1 MDIPRVLALVQL
13 PPPVHGAAL
22 RNSDFVNSDVINSR
36 CDLRYISIQTASSIS
51 DVGKYGLFKY
61 FKFLYKFL
69 LLFKELVFFRPQ
81 VVYVT
86 LSAKGLGFLKDFIFI
101 FIALIFRRKVVCHM
115 RNRGLDNTLYESKLK
130 FIYVYFLSK
139 CSYICM
145 SKTLCEDVKLVS
157 KCPFVIANCLT
168 LDAFDLSQ
176 ELLSRRRDELTIIY
190 LSNISEDKGSLLF
203 LEFVDEFKKL
213 SPAVY
218 DSVKFKVFGP
228 FSNEIEK
235 QKFFHKLHSLKEINV
250 DVMGAIYGESKLEM
264 LSSASMLVF
273 PTSYDKE
280 CYPGVIMEAFCFGIP
295 VISSK
300 IAAIPEMIEQGV
312 NGFVLENNPRLY
324 AEKAIEIING
334 KLDLF
339 SVAAQNTYKNK
350 MFYKMIHNQIVD
362 SFEECINENKT

>member
-1 MDIPRVLALVQL
+1 
-13 PPPVHGAAL
+13 
-22 RNSDFVNSDVINSR
+22 
-36 CDLRYISIQTASSIS
+36 
-51 DVGKYGLFKY
+51 
-61 FKFLYKFL
+61 
-69 LLFKELVFFRPQ
+69 
-81 VVYVT
+81 
-86 LSAKGLGFLKDFIFI
+86 
-101 FIALIFRRKVVCHM
+101 
-115 RNRGLDNTLYESKLK
+115 
-130 FIYVYFLSK
+130 
-139 CSYICM
+139 
-145 SKTLCEDVKLVS
+145 
-157 KCPFVIANCLT
+157 
-168 LDAFDLSQ
+168 
-176 ELLSRRRDELTIIY
+176 
-190 LSNISEDKGSLLF
+190 
-203 LEFVDEFKKL
+203 
-213 SPAVY
+213 
-218 DSVKFKVFGP
+218 
-228 FSNEIEK
+228 
-235 QKFFHKLHSLKEINV
+235 
-250 DVMGAIYGESKLEM
+250 MGAIYGESKLEM